1 MGVVFFPS
9 LHPLIFY
16 LSSPLCEFSRAIRIT
31 RGEGRAHVNDR
42 KESQN
47 AFWQG
52 YVLQVP
58 CRRQDPFT
66 RQTYY
71 TCLKKAFLFHLKLR
85 HSQQPQPPFRANT
98 PGLLAVLP
106 RPTESSLLRVMGVFF
121 LSPEHGVNC
130 TRIATPVRLLWATAN
145 T

>member
-1 MGVVFFPS
+1 MYGMNRKYRYGCFFFLS

-31 RGEGRAHVNDR
+31 SGEGRAHVNDR

-121 LSPEHGVNC
+121 FVPRAWGQLH
-130 TRIATPVRLLWATAN
+130 
-145 T
+145 